1 MNTYKIVASQLIW
14 YETFVRAESE
24 DEADEIVK
32 EDQGELEWHEMGLG
46 DFEIEDIDEVS
57 HD

>member
-1 MNTYKIVASQLIW
+1 MNTYRVVCSQLVW
-14 YETFVRAESE
+14 YEAFIKADSEEEAE
-24 DEADEIVK
+24 EIVK
-32 EDQGELEWHEMGLG
+32 EDQGEIDWTESGLG